1 MLFWYFG
8 ILSINNN
15 VAHLYLS
22 NVPYITV
29 YILSANISVNL
40 CHRILSMK
48 IIKVIC
54 IMFGTSFSPRI
65 SFTFVSARTPVD
77 VQLIVF
83 NDNVDLM

>member
-1 MLFWYFG
+1 
-8 ILSINNN
+8 
-15 VAHLYLS
+15 
-22 NVPYITV
+22 
-29 YILSANISVNL
+29 
-40 CHRILSMK
+40 MK